1 MSSSEEDE
9 DERSSLPD
17 LDEEFAPLT
26 RSTPEDGVIPETP
39 LEDLNG
45 TCIVDILGP
54 ELEEEAEEGAA
65 AVVVEGSAPDLGHY
79 R

>member
-1 MSSSEEDE
+1 MSSSEEE
-9 DERSSLPD
+9 EETSSLPD
-17 LDEEFAPLT
+17 IEEEFTPLT

-45 TCIVDILGP
+45 TCIVDILGV